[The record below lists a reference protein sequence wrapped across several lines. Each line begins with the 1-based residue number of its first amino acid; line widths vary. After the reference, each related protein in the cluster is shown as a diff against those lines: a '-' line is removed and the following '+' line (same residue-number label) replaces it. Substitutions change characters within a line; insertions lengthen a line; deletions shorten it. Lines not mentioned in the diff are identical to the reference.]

1 MIEDFIVNGRLF
13 DVIVALFVWRLFY
26 KMKIMPNNHN
36 VSTGVAKLRADVET
50 SYVEMWDYIEQTM
63 KPIRSRLETRMR
75 RDSKRDKK
83 ESEDLKEQESK
94 KKGGLMSPS
103 QYKEYGIDR

>member
-13 DVIVALFVWRLFY
+13 DVIVALLVWRLFHN
-26 KMKIMPNNHN
+26 MKIQPNNGN
-36 VSTGVAKLRADVET
+36 ISIELKRLKAEIET
-50 SYVEMWDYIEQTM
+50 SYVEMWDYLEQTM

-75 RDSKRDKK
+75 RDKKRQEQ
-83 ESEDLKEQESK
+83 ESEDLKDEETK

-103 QYKEYGIDR
+103 QYKKYGID